1 MIDFEQTLLQ
11 EVAALPKSRY
21 ADVLAFVRYLKL
33 SIPSEELQLAQRLDD
48 VLEAIRTRPETQ
60 NITPDDIDAEM
71 NIING
76 DIEFT
81 ILNQHYYD
89 KDELKGI
96 QSELRN
102 INWDEFQNFHLWR
115 GYEFIDFIDIQTN
128 ETYFLFGD
136 KNSDIFNQI
145 NSPQNIN
152 NINNFAKR
160 INGEYG
166 K

>member
-1 MIDFEQTLLQ
+1 MNKKIKFLYFES
-11 EVAALPKSRY
+11 EDGKKVKSIQINIGN
-21 ADVLAFVRYLKL
+21 LNLN
-33 SIPSEELQLAQRLDD
+33 EWLDD
-48 VLEAIRTRPETQ
+48 IE
-60 NITPDDIDAEM
+60 AEM

-102 INWDEFQNFHLWR
+102 INWDG

>member
-1 MIDFEQTLLQ
+1 MNKKIKFLYFES
-11 EVAALPKSRY
+11 EDGKKVKSIQINIGN
-21 ADVLAFVRYLKL
+21 LNLN
-33 SIPSEELQLAQRLDD
+33 EWLDD
-48 VLEAIRTRPETQ
+48 IE
-60 NITPDDIDAEM
+60 AEM

-102 INWDEFQNFHLWR
+102 INWNG
-115 GYEFIDFIDIQTN
+115 GYEFIDFINIQTN